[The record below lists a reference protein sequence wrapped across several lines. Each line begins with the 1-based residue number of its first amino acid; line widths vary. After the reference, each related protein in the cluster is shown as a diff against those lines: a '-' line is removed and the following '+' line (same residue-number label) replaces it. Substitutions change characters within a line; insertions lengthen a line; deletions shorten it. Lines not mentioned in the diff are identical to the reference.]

1 MATEK
6 PWWERAVDWAVSG
19 EDTPPTPYVNPRTKR
34 AVTNV
39 QPTGPAGRRTQAN
52 PETSWTEFFT
62 NIKQNWGL
70 GRMAETAR
78 GMVRGIKDIPKAAE
92 FFGSAVRGFQIE
104 RMTPDQYYRNYM
116 ATNRTYQGPGSL
128 GPQRRPSDAAIRQ
141 QMQRDL
147 QAANMLANAF
157 SYRDAKG
164 NLHIDTEGM
173 WRSASQDPTGTL
185 AAIATGGEGAAAK
198 LGLRVGKLAETAQA
212 GSRTA
217 KAAGIVQKGLKVAE
231 TGAKGAKVV
240 LNPLIPATSAVLQSK
255 PVRNAA
261 TAAIS
266 AVRGRQSIYR
276 PEFLS
281 EWTPFKKAAEERLRA
296 SGVADDVIG
305 SPEAQQRI
313 YDMFTQQTNGRFAN
327 PFTDNVTEAMQ
338 AKGLRPEA
346 YAAPHVGKYIE
357 DTVNL
362 KRGVTPDI
370 VREGALRAAGA
381 RNVTRST
388 ATGEAPGLIFS
399 RQEGPARLN
408 TEAQMGEAFAGR
420 FAPPAGTTAPGI
432 GDLTDDFINTQMQ
445 RRNAFG
451 RSYEEAARHDGVYSD
466 PNGFVSNLDQE
477 AANLLRQR
485 RIDPTELQS
494 NADVFRGANTATSN
508 LRRNIGNHGASLPA
522 IEESVGGIRYTYD
535 RQYNIWL
542 DQSGTPAPSLVQR
555 ALNADP
561 ATQARISAPAPQPV
575 NRLSLENI
583 EIERRRLNGA
593 AERAY
598 QQGVQTGDF
607 REYQAIT
614 AYRDA
619 LDNTSINMANTFT
632 GDARAAIPSLQQGR
646 AQYQEWRNTGID
658 SPNPVVRD
666 AAQRVMQRTEADP
679 ASGAYRFNDTAGGR
693 AAVADAF
700 EGKLVG
706 SDGVAPPASIGS
718 GAATTNPA
726 ETYTALSR
734 SLSPAGQDTLRG
746 YIRSEGYGRPGASPE
761 QIERLDRIYASNGI
775 DLLTPEE
782 RNFLNINI
790 EGRYATSPQNIPQR
804 DPFNFNPFAEAAA
817 EEGAL
822 DKAAKIAGPF
832 VKGGIGY
839 GVGTAIGGPGLGY
852 ALSGASALE
861 DPLMRGVKQIGL
873 FRNEQAGAPR
883 YAVNIPDTQ
892 APLAV
897 GMTYGSQVAQQS
909 GEERKRRQ
917 DEEALR
923 AITSPGPMQAPQAS
937 SLMPPAPMTTPSAPT
952 ISTTPFAPKRP
963 SAADE
968 DAMFLKSIQPSTADE
983 DAAFLGQ
990 PEGRRSGGR
999 AAYKSGGAVT
1009 DIEPLVRNLMN
1020 RAQQAKKITN
1030 KTTEPLLNAHDDAIA
1045 SALATAQKAI

>member
-6 PWWERAVDWAVSG
+6 PWWEKAWDWAVSG
-19 EDTPPTPYVNPRTKR
+19 EDTPPTPYVDPRTKK

-39 QPTGPAGRRTQAN
+39 QPTGPSGRRTQAN
-52 PETSWTEFFT
+52 PETSWTEFFA
-62 NIKQNWGL
+62 NIKNNWGL
-70 GRMAETAR
+70 GKMAEAAR
-78 GMVRGIKDIPKAAE
+78 GAVRGIKDIPKAPE
-92 FFGSAVRGFQIE
+92 FFGAAARGFRAE
-104 RMTPDQYYRNYM
+104 SMTPDQYYRAFLRGNRKFEGM
-116 ATNRTYQGPGSL
+116 ASLKPGS
-128 GPQRRPSDAAIRQ
+128 RPSDAVIRQ

-164 NLHIDTEGM
+164 NLQIDTEGM
-173 WRSASQDPTGTL
+173 WRSASQDPVGVL
-185 AAIATGGEGAAAK
+185 AAVATGGEGAAAK
-198 LGLRVGKLAETAQA
+198 LGAKVGKFGAAAQA

-217 KAAGIVQKGLKVAE
+217 RAANIVQKGLKVAE

-240 LNPLIPATSAVLQSK
+240 LNPLIPATSAVLKSQ
-255 PVRNAA
+255 PVRSAA
-261 TAAIS
+261 TATIN

-276 PEFLS
+276 PEFLR
-281 EWTPFKKAAEERLRA
+281 EWTPFREAAEARLRA
-296 SGVADDVIG
+296 NGVGDDVIG

-327 PFTDNVTEAMQ
+327 PFTDNVTEAMR
-338 AKGLRPEA
+338 AKNLRPEA
-346 YAAPHVGKYIE
+346 YAAPHIGKHIE

-362 KRGVTPDI
+362 KRGVSPDI
-370 VREGALRAAGA
+370 IREGALRAAGA

-388 ATGEAPGLIFS
+388 ATGEAPGLIFG
-399 RQEGPARLN
+399 RQEGTARAS
-408 TEAQMGEAFAGR
+408 TEAQMGESLSGR
-420 FAPPAGTTAPGI
+420 FAPPAGTTAPGL
-432 GDLTDDFINTQMQ
+432 GDLTDDFINTQVQ

-451 RSYEEAARHDGVYSD
+451 RSYDDAARHDGVYSD
-466 PNGFVSNLDQE
+466 PNSFVANLDQE

-485 RIDPTELQS
+485 GIDPTELQS

-522 IEESVGGIRYTYD
+522 IEESVGGIRYSYD

-542 DQSGTPAPSLVQR
+542 DQSGSPAPNLVQR

-561 ATQARISAPAPQPV
+561 TIQARISAPAPQPV

-646 AQYQEWRNTGID
+646 AQYQEWRSTGID

-666 AAQRVMQRTEADP
+666 AAQRVMQRTDADP

-746 YIRSEGYGRPGASPE
+746 YIRSEGYGRPGAAPE
-761 QIERLDRIYASNGI
+761 QIERLDRMYASNGI

-790 EGRYATSPQNIPQR
+790 EGRYATSPQAIPQR

-839 GVGTAIGGPGLGY
+839 GIGTTLGGPGLGM
-852 ALSGASALE
+852 AFSGMGALE

-873 FRNEQAGAPR
+873 FRNEQAGAPKFS
-883 YAVNIPDTQ
+883 VNIPDTQ
-892 APLAV
+892 LPVAA
-897 GMTYGSQVAQQS
+897 GMAYGSQQAQESGRQRLRMEDEAALKAMAPVTAPMPAEMSAMLPQAQQ
-909 GEERKRRQ
+909 
-917 DEEALR
+917 EA
-923 AITSPGPMQAPQAS
+923 Q
-937 SLMPPAPMTTPSAPT
+937 PAPKPQPRF
-952 ISTTPFAPKRP
+952 STEN
-963 SAADE
+963 E
-968 DAMFLKSIQPSTADE
+968 DALFLKTMQPSTQEE
-983 DAAFLGQ
+983 DAAFFGQ
-990 PEGRRSGGR
+990 PEGRWTGGR
-999 AAYKSGGAVT
+999 AAYKSGGAVN

-1020 RAQQAKKITN
+1020 RAKHAKKLTN
-1030 KTTEPLLNAHDDAIA
+1030 KDTEALLNSHDDAIA
-1045 SALATAQKAI
+1045 SALEVAQKSI